1 MTDKSL
7 TSALTV
13 WYCWSRVSQALPGY
27 GIEEYRNIL
36 TVYVFIKIVLNRM
49 AYKIQRN
56 NYWMFKT
63 FGGFSSENTYRD

>member
-1 MTDKSL
+1 MPDKSP
-7 TSALTV
+7 TTALTV
-13 WYCWSRVSQALPGY
+13 RYCWLRISQALALPSY

-36 TVYVFIKIVLNRM
+36 TVFSKMVLKRM

>member
-1 MTDKSL
+1 MPDKSL
-7 TSALTV
+7 TLALTAQ
-13 WYCWSRVSQALPGY
+13 YCWLRISQALPSY

-36 TVYVFIKIVLNRM
+36 TVFSKMVLNRM

-63 FGGFSSENTYRD
+63 FGRFSSENTYRD